1 MSLRQFAVL
10 PPVEPRFDVA
20 ELKFKRIEFGQVFPL
35 ANRIDDERQND
46 LPDEFKKSDYVRSL
60 DFPVRVSFACGFYN
74 KTRAAYFSRIEFAKD
89 STGQFQT
96 THGHSLPLEELIQFC
111 RTNWAHLELFRAM
124 QFLEQQPIWIKMER
138 QHAEAEWIKWC
149 LYDAED
155 LCYRYSR
162 SEEERFK
169 LERASRYGAEYEAA
183 CDELTALKKKYHD
196 EDLNAILSIDPE
208 ALPPVEMW

>member
-10 PPVEPRFDVA
+10 PPVEPEFDIA
-20 ELKFKRIEFGQVFPL
+20 KLKFRRIEFGQVFPL
-35 ANRIDDERQND
+35 ATRIDDERQND
-46 LPDEFKKSDYVRSL
+46 LPIEFKKSDYVRSL

-74 KTRAAYFSRIEFAKD
+74 KTRAAYFSRIEFEKN
-89 STGQFQT
+89 STGQFVIAC
-96 THGHSLPLEELIQFC
+96 GRRLPLEELIQFC
-111 RTNWAHLELFRAM
+111 RNNWAHLELFRAM

-155 LCYRYSR
+155 LSHRYSR

-169 LERASRYGAEYEAA
+169 IERESRYGPDYETA
-183 CDELTALKKKYHD
+183 CDELSASKKRYHE
-196 EDLNAILSIDPE
+196 EDLNAILQIKPE
-208 ALPPVEMW
+208 TLPPAEMW